1 MPQTM
6 LYFLDMFGV
15 AVFAVSGALVA
26 GRCGMDVFGVLVVSA
41 VTAIGGGT
49 VRDVLLDRH
58 PVFWISDPN
67 YLAVIVVS
75 AAAVIAYARFMPV
88 PEGSLL
94 IADAFGLAVF
104 TAIGARAA
112 EEAGV
117 PTPIVVLM
125 AVVTGAAGGV
135 VRDLLCGRVPLI
147 LRTDLYASASLA
159 GATVYVLLQGAGL
172 RTFAVPA
179 AVAAVFAL
187 RLAAIRYGL
196 RLPAFPPKA
205 RETGPPPNG
214 RNGENPRDR

>member
-1 MPQTM
+1 MT
-6 LYFLDMFGV
+6 LYLLDLFGV

-26 GRCGMDVFGVLVVSA
+26 GRRGMDVFGVLVVSA

-49 VRDVLLDRH
+49 IRDVLLDRH
-58 PVFWISDPN
+58 PVFWIGDPT
-67 YLAVIVVS
+67 YLAVIVL
-75 AAAVIAYARFMPV
+75 AAGAVIAYARLFPV

-117 PTPIVVLM
+117 SAPIVVLM
-125 AVVTGAAGGV
+125 GVVTGAVGGV

-147 LRTDLYASASLA
+147 LRTDLYASASLG
-159 GATVYVLLQGAGL
+159 GALTYVLLGAANLDGL
-172 RTFAVPA
+172 ALSA
-179 AVAAVFAL
+179 AVAAVFAI

-205 RETGPPPNG
+205 RDTEPLPPG
-214 RNGENPRDR
+214 RNENPKSR